1 ENIEKQGAQSV
12 GDILQQIAVT
22 GSPALSRSAPLNS
35 GESPGGTYI
44 DLRNLG
50 PQRTLVLLNGRR
62 LGANSDGLQ
71 DLSTIP
77 SGMVERIEVL
87 KDGAS
92 ALYGSDAIAGVINVI
107 TRKNFE
113 GAEAGGYFGQF
124 GEGDGQ
130 QQSYHFITGTSG
142 DRVSMTFGAQYDK
155 EDPVW
160 ARDRWWA
167 IDTYPGFP
175 AYSYTLVGAIGN
187 IQIPGRPGWWVL
199 SDGGDPR
206 NLDDYRPQVGGAN
219 GDTSRAAE

>member
-1 ENIEKQGAQSV
+1 
-12 GDILQQIAVT
+12 
-22 GSPALSRSAPLNS
+22 
-35 GESPGGTYI
+35 
-44 DLRNLG
+44 LRIRL
-50 PQRTLVLLNGRR
+50 PKLTLVMLNGLRI
-62 LGANSDGLQ
+62 GSNCDGVQ
-71 DLSTIP
+71 YLSSIP
-77 SGMVERIEVL
+77 SVMYERIEVH
-87 KDGAS
+87 KDCAS
-92 ALYGSDAIAGVINVI
+92 ALYVSDAIAGVINVI

-187 IQIPGRPGWWVL
+187 IQIPGRPG
-199 SDGGDPR
+199 
-206 NLDDYRPQVGGAN
+206 
-219 GDTSRAAE
+219 